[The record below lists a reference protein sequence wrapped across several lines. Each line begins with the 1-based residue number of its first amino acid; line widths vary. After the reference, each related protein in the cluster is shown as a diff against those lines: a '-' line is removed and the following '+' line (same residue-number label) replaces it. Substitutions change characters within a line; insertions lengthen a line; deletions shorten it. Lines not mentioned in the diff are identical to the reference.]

1 MGGGLRYG
9 LSSMQVDIFV
19 LFSGLFFWLNLKLFG
34 VNDFCPK
41 GWRIEMEDAHSAVI
55 GIPDQKENVSWFAG
69 NQFFVDTCPGLQ
81 VKQIVCSLNPNNH

>member
-1 MGGGLRYG
+1 MF
-9 LSSMQVDIFV
+9 D
-19 LFSGLFFWLNLKLFG
+19 

-69 NQFFVDTCPGLQ
+69 KVIFL
-81 VKQIVCSLNPNNH
+81 

>member
-19 LFSGLFFWLNLKLFG
+19 FVWIKELRVIFLFKSMFG
-34 VNDFCPK
+34 VNNFCPK

-69 NQFFVDTCPGLQ
+69 E
-81 VKQIVCSLNPNNH
+81 KIVCSLKVIQIIIKLSRGSSW

>member
-1 MGGGLRYG
+1 MF
-9 LSSMQVDIFV
+9 D
-19 LFSGLFFWLNLKLFG
+19 

-81 VKQIVCSLNPNNH
+81 VKKLFALWR